1 MDLNL
6 SARDLAFRD
15 EVRAFL
21 SDNLPAR
28 LAEAGRRMTS
38 VFVEPRYSLDWQRIL
53 HAKGWVA
60 PAWPAEYGGCGWDE
74 MQRAI
79 FAAECARAGAPGL
92 APMGLKM
99 VGPCIMGYGTP
110 EQKAHYLPRIL
121 SGEDYWCQGY
131 SEPGSGSDLASLQMR
146 ADPISDGDG
155 DDYILNGSKIWTTH
169 AHHANRMFCLVR
181 TRFDGKPQQGITFLL
196 LDMATPG
203 IEVKPIVTLAGEHE
217 VNQVFFDNVR
227 VPKSGR
233 LGEENDGWTVAKYLL
248 EFERGGGSAPGL
260 KVGLGRIEAMAAA
273 ECSDYGRLLD
283 DPCFRA
289 RLAEAAIALQAIEV
303 TEHRVLAALSDG
315 KNPGPA
321 SSMLKT
327 QGAEA
332 MQRLDELAI
341 LAANHYA
348 AVHQPQAR
356 EPGSNLEPIGPDHS
370 LIAMPKYLNNR
381 AGSIYGGSNEIQRDI
396 MARLLLRL

>member
-21 SDNLPAR
+21 AEALTPR
-28 LAEAGRRMTS
+28 LAEAGRLVTS
-38 VFVEPRYSLDWQRIL
+38 VFVEPKYSLEWQKIL

-60 PAWPAEYGGCGWDE
+60 PGWPVEYGGPGWDE
-74 MQRAI
+74 MQRDI
-79 FAAECARAGAPGL
+79 WAAECARAGAPSL
-92 APMGLKM
+92 SPMGLKM

-110 EQKAHYLPRIL
+110 EQKAYYLPRIL
-121 SGEDYWCQGY
+121 AGEDYWCQGY
-131 SEPGSGSDLASLQMR
+131 SEPGAGSDLASLQMR
-146 ADPISDGDG
+146 ADSDGDH
-155 DDYILNGSKIWTTH
+155 YVLNGSKIWTTH

-181 TRFDGKPQQGITFLL
+181 TNFEGKPQQGITFLL
-196 LDMATPG
+196 LDMDSPG
-203 IEVKPIVTLAGEHE
+203 IEVKPIITLAGEHE

-248 EFERGGGSAPGL
+248 EFERGGSSAPGM
-260 KVGLGRIEAMAAA
+260 KVSLDRIKAMAAA
-273 ECSDYGRLLD
+273 ETSDGEALLND
-283 DPCFRA
+283 VHYRA
-289 RLAEAAIALQAIEV
+289 RLAEAAIALDAIEM
-303 TEHRVLAALSDG
+303 TEHRVLTALSGG

-327 QGAEA
+327 QGTEA

-341 LAANHYA
+341 ETAAHYA
-348 AVHQPQAR
+348 AVHQPEAR
-356 EPGSNLEPIGPDHS
+356 EPGSNVEAIGPRHS
-370 LIAMPKYLNNR
+370 LVAMPRYLNNR
-381 AGSIYGGSNEIQRDI
+381 AASIYGGSNQIQRDI